1 MILNGLQFLIY
12 VFIIAHTCNIVSTK
26 KYIEHRNTC
35 VLVIYISCFLFM
47 KIPVLTSDI
56 KINGN
61 WNKCKIL
68 NTVLNLKIGQNK

>member
-56 KINGN
+56 KINGRGQ
-61 WNKCKIL
+61 
-68 NTVLNLKIGQNK
+68 LK